1 MNLNAFLYEVSVLQT
16 LRLQIVHLV
25 RYMLACT
32 SVDSNL
38 FWRMMN
44 TRWHVFQH
52 THHYSIK
59 VAAEFIMLAG
69 EFVVSK

>member
-1 MNLNAFLYEVSVLQT
+1 M

-32 SVDSNL
+32 SADSNL
-38 FWRMMN
+38 FWKMMN

-52 THHYSIK
+52 IHHYSVK
-59 VAAEFIMLAG
+59 VINSVLAYLNFSSQVIMPLEFSG
-69 EFVVSK
+69 

>member
-1 MNLNAFLYEVSVLQT
+1 M
-16 LRLQIVHLV
+16 HLV

-32 SVDSNL
+32 SVDSDL

-52 THHYSIK
+52 IHHYSVK
-59 VAAEFIMLAG
+59 VT
-69 EFVVSK
+69 VSFATYLLTYLLFFSV